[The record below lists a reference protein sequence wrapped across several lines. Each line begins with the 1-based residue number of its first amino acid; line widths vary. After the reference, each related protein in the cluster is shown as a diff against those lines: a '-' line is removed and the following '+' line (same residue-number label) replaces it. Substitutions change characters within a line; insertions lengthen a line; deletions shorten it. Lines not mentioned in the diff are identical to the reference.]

1 MDFDAEEMMPIPEPS
16 IWILFVVGILM
27 LMIAVKKGWEK

>member
-1 MDFDAEEMMPIPEPS
+1 MKQIPEPS
-16 IWILFVVGILM
+16 TWMLFVVGILM